1 MADNDSSVL
10 ITPKGDIGK
19 CEHFTSQHLI
29 GSIYDT
35 KLDYSEILRW
45 KEQYQPTNKCF
56 ECPLYPQCIRI
67 KMCPVEREMC
77 SWDQCENKIE
87 LIKMALV
94 KKYESFCCKRKLT
107 ANEGQTTIN

>member
-1 MADNDSSVL
+1 MADNDTSVL

-19 CEHFTSQHLI
+19 CGHFTSQHLI

-35 KLDYSEILRW
+35 KFDYSEILRW
-45 KEQYQPTNKCF
+45 KEQYQPINKCF

-67 KMCPVEREMC
+67 KMCPVEREKC

-87 LIKMALV
+87 LIKKALV
-94 KKYESFCCKRKLT
+94 KKYESFCAKRKT
-107 ANEGQTTIN
+107 TENEV